1 MGSAKEQ
8 IAHQARQSESSAHS
22 DGRADQRQPRAVPQ
36 NRLHVVPRAPNECQF
51 RAGVAT
57 QCKKLRR
64 RCRCIHLFKLCETGD
79 VRGAYDPHALR
90 LKRAALFRVGE
101 VHRGREQQ
109 AILEIRKPCPA
120 RRGLVQ
126 RYQFFGLRIIERL
139 QHYAAYNAEDRGS
152 PQCQ

>member
-1 MGSAKEQ
+1 MSRTATAAKVTRSYGVSQ
-8 IAHQARQSESSAHS
+8 RADCSSSAS
-22 DGRADQRQPRAVPQ
+22 VRKQRTFRWPRRPAPTSRRAAKPFAA
-36 NRLHVVPRAPNECQF
+36 RLHVVPRAPNECQF

-126 RYQFFGLRIIERL
+126 RYQFFAFG
-139 QHYAAYNAEDRGS
+139 
-152 PQCQ
+152 